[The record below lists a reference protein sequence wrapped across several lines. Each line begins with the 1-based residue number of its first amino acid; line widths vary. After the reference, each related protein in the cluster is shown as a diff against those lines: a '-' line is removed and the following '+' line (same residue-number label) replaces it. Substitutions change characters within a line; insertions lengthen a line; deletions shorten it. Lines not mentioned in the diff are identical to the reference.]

1 MSILNIDKTDWKIVS
16 LGDLATEV
24 SERVEN
30 PSKSRY
36 ERFVGLGNFVSGDI
50 KIKSWE
56 STSSLASSAK
66 AFKAGDILFARR
78 NAYLRRA
85 SVVDF
90 EGCCSGDAFVLRENL
105 DKVVPGFLPFVMN
118 STGLWNYANANAA
131 GTMSK
136 RVKWRD
142 LAKYEFLLPPKD
154 QQTELAMLL
163 WESNNMIERV
173 SKVISEITF
182 QSKVYLTKSFRIGA
196 FLNQKSKESVYGDI
210 PNTWKVKRLSTIGDF
225 KNGVNKEKSDFG
237 FGKPFVNL
245 LDIFGFND
253 LYQKDFDLVNVSDKE
268 LDQYNIKKGDV
279 LFVRSSVKPSG
290 VGLTTLIQEDLIDT
304 VYSGFII
311 RFRPKSDDLSHT
323 FKKYCFYEERFR
335 YSLTRRSTISA
346 NTNINQESLKK
357 LFIPVPPPNE
367 QAEFNR
373 VMENFEELQ
382 KLSESKL
389 ESSKSLQISLINQ
402 IF

>member
-1 MSILNIDKTDWKIVS
+1 MSSINIDKTDWKIVR

-56 STSSLASSAK
+56 STNSLASSAK

-85 SVVDF
+85 SMVDF

-142 LAKYEFLLPPKD
+142 LANYEFLLPPKD
-154 QQTELAMLL
+154 QQAELAELLWAMDYLVEIEKKQLDTLKTALVVTNKKNVDFGYDSRSRALPSGWVKKKTSSIAKVQSGSTPLRSNLNYFKNGTFHWIKTLDLNNGIIKSSEERITELALKETSCKLRPIGSVLVAMYGGFNQIGRTGILQVEAATNQAICAISTDNTIIDPEYLL
-163 WESNNMIERV
+163 IVLNTKRNYWKKVAISSRKDPNITKNDIENFPVPIPPLKEQAVVIKKSKTFERSIKMIER
-173 SKVISEITF
+173 KVIASRT
-182 QSKVYLTKSFRIGA
+182 
-196 FLNQKSKESVYGDI
+196 
-210 PNTWKVKRLSTIGDF
+210 
-225 KNGVNKEKSDFG
+225 
-237 FGKPFVNL
+237 
-245 LDIFGFND
+245 
-253 LYQKDFDLVNVSDKE
+253 
-268 LDQYNIKKGDV
+268 
-279 LFVRSSVKPSG
+279 
-290 VGLTTLIQEDLIDT
+290 
-304 VYSGFII
+304 
-311 RFRPKSDDLSHT
+311 
-323 FKKYCFYEERFR
+323 
-335 YSLTRRSTISA
+335 
-346 NTNINQESLKK
+346 LKK
-357 LFIPVPPPNE
+357 SI
-367 QAEFNR
+367 
-373 VMENFEELQ
+373 
-382 KLSESKL
+382 
-389 ESSKSLQISLINQ
+389 INQ